1 MAVTWQTLKRTSQ
14 LNLDIGLLN
23 EIRNNLREGR
33 KVRIGQSLLTR
44 RDLKDVNKLIDKEYR
59 KNGGRIRAN

>member
-1 MAVTWQTLKRTSQ
+1 MAVTWQKLKRTSQ
-14 LNLDIGLLN
+14 LNLNIGLLT

-44 RDLKDVNKLIDKEYR
+44 KDLKDVNKLIDKENR
-59 KNGGRIRAN
+59 KNGGQIRPK